1 MGISLDKPSEV
12 LQLILRQQITNAE
25 ILNLIKTGKT
35 PSDDEKASLSLA
47 LTELNQ
53 STGSVL
59 GIDREQTGTDSNARP
74 PQTSRKS
81 SQEKNIQTQHFSKLK
96 NGTIDRIREAS
107 QASQLLNTTND
118 LVDREEWSALLE
130 RLLDVPEGIDA
141 ARAVA
146 EDLVPHLAEMD
157 EQTAALVVLQIAKQK
172 NPHLIND
179 VRKFIE
185 EIPLAK
191 KDLDIL
197 NLYLKAIS
205 GDGYLSD
212 KNWAKT
218 TLDNADL
225 RFAGSARS
233 KIECA
238 RILADPAYVN
248 EPKAARSLLEQI
260 EKESSDVNILIL
272 IFDVSI
278 DYLQDQDFSR
288 RLLQRALRRSGCA
301 ADIAQIC
308 TRAIEMIAANPE
320 ISEERLFKATAL
332 LNSPNTLDVMELS
345 RSAVRLVS
353 RSGPSEEDFKYL
365 EQRLGLLTRH

>member
-1 MGISLDKPSEV
+1 MGITLDKPDDV
-12 LQLILRQQITNAE
+12 LKLILRQQITNAE
-25 ILNLIKTGKT
+25 ILNLIKTGRT

-59 GIDREQTGTDSNARP
+59 GVDREQTAIDSNARP
-74 PQTSRKS
+74 PQISRDP
-81 SQEKNIQTQHFSKLK
+81 SQEKNIQTQYFSKLK
-96 NGTIDRIREAS
+96 TGTLDRIREAS
-107 QASQLLNTTND
+107 RASHRLNTTND
-118 LVDREEWSALLE
+118 LVEREEWSALLE
-130 RLLDVPEGIDA
+130 RLFDIPEGVDA

-157 EQTAALVVLQIAKQK
+157 EQTAAMIVLQVAKEK
-172 NPHLIND
+172 TPRLIND

-205 GDGYLSD
+205 GDEYLSD
-212 KNWAKT
+212 KNWAKSI
-218 TLDNADL
+218 LDDADL
-225 RFAGSARS
+225 RFAGSAPS

-248 EPKAARSLLEQI
+248 EPEVARSLLEQI
-260 EKESSDVNILIL
+260 EKESSDADILIL
-272 IFDVSI
+272 MCDVSI
-278 DYLQDQDFSR
+278 DYRLDQDFSR
-288 RLLQRALRRSGCA
+288 RLLQRALRRSSCA

-308 TRAIEMIAANPE
+308 TRAIEMIAANPD
-320 ISEERLFKATAL
+320 ISEERLFKATTL
-332 LNSPNTLDVMELS
+332 LNSPDTLDVMELS

-353 RSGPSEEDFKYL
+353 GSGPSEEDFKYL
-365 EQRLGLLTRH
+365 EQRLGLSTRH